1 MTDPRR
7 TIAMVSI
14 LVPDYQAGIDYYCG
28 VLGFTLCED
37 TPLENG
43 KRWVRV
49 SPGDGSGFCL
59 LLARA
64 VGSRQETAIGDQAG
78 GRVFLFLHT
87 SDFAA
92 DHALYSARGVKFRE
106 PPRNEDYGIVAVFE
120 DAFGNLWDLIE
131 PRR

>member
-37 TPLENG
+37 TLLENG

-87 SDFAA
+87 SDFC
-92 DHALYSARGVKFRE
+92 R
-106 PPRNEDYGIVAVFE
+106 
-120 DAFGNLWDLIE
+120 
-131 PRR
+131 

>member
-1 MTDPRR
+1 MTDSRR
-7 TIAMVSI
+7 SIAMVSI
-14 LVPDYQAGIDYYCG
+14 LVPDYQAGIDYYCRI
-28 VLGFTLCED
+28 LGFELSED
-37 TPLENG
+37 TLLEDG

-49 SPGDGSGFCL
+49 TPGGGSGFCL

-64 VGSRQETAIGDQAG
+64 VGPRQHEAIGDQSG
-78 GRVFLFLHT
+78 GRVFLFLET

-92 DHALYSARGVKFRE
+92 DYALYAARGVKFRE
-106 PPRNEDYGIVAVFE
+106 QPRNEDYGIVAVFE